1 MSANMKKTNSLLQKN
16 ISKPILLPP
25 LAKNIHLL
33 MRSLADDNLTYQ
45 QLAEVIKHYPA
56 ITARIIF
63 LANSSW
69 SAPISPI
76 DSIEQA
82 CSRLGNSIIKSIC
95 IAISVASS
103 FDTRRCPFFNTTH
116 FWTTS
121 MLVAEGAKL
130 LTAKLPKHLTN
141 PGFENTAQTA
151 GILHNLGIL
160 WLADNLPIETNKAL
174 EMVAEENSSLSVSDS
189 LRLYAETDYCEI
201 GSWMALQLKLPN
213 ILNIAIKYHLTP
225 EYQEAS
231 YEIAQLVGLAANMA
245 SAIHKQEEGIPT
257 HTQLEKLGLNSATQN
272 LIYQQLSVNYEKTH
286 GLAQTLFEG
295 SVS

>member
-1 MSANMKKTNSLLQKN
+1 MIVLNKPAPDLGIQSLKAFVLPSLLLVHL
-16 ISKPILLPP
+16 IPEDVLFLIP
-25 LAKNIHLL
+25 LIIG
-33 MRSLADDNLTYQ
+33 
-45 QLAEVIKHYPA
+45 QL
-56 ITARIIF
+56 
-63 LANSSW
+63 
-69 SAPISPI
+69 
-76 DSIEQA
+76 
-82 CSRLGNSIIKSIC
+82 
-95 IAISVASS
+95 
-103 FDTRRCPFFNTTH
+103 
-116 FWTTS
+116 S

-130 LTAKLPKHLTN
+130 LASKLPKHLTN
-141 PGFENTAQTA
+141 PEFENTAQTA

-174 EMVAEENSSLSVSDS
+174 EMVAEENSSLSVSES

-286 GLAQTLFEG
+286 GLAKTLFEG